1 MADLLFIAGFLATFI
16 GYFVHTALHYSAHK
30 RQTEKLSRGGEAL
43 ATIIIFIGYAGFGLM
58 LATDPMTLG
67 RSGPVAIFGGIVGI
81 SGVALFGAAVRSKQ
95 GFQETGGLVT
105 TGVYS
110 RLRHPMYLGI
120 LLIHLGFPLLTD
132 SVLTLLSATLW
143 APQILLW
150 KHWEDEELEER
161 FGETYRKYRRQTFF

>member
-1 MADLLFIAGFLATFI
+1 MADLLFVAGFLATFT
-16 GYFVHTALHYSAHK
+16 GYLVHTALHYAAHK
-30 RQTEKLSRGGEAL
+30 GRTEKLSRGAEAL

-58 LATDPMTLG
+58 LATDPVTLG
-67 RSGPVAIFGGIVGI
+67 GSGQVAIFGGMLGI
-81 SGVALFGAAVRSKQ
+81 AGVVLFGAAVRSKH

-120 LLIHLGFPLLTD
+120 LLMHLGFPLVTD
-132 SVLTLLSATLW
+132 SALTLLSAALW

-161 FGETYRKYRRQTFF
+161 FGETYREYRRQTFF